1 MILPIYIYGAEVLR
15 ERAAEVDLTVPGVAE
30 EIKTLIADM
39 WETMEGADGVGLAAP
54 QVGKSIRVLIVDGT
68 LLSEDLPELKDFK
81 RAMINPVLLE
91 ESRETIEYNEG
102 CLSIPDVNAVVERP
116 KIIKIS
122 YYNQDLIKIE
132 ETLDN
137 FACRMVQHEMDH
149 LNGILFTDRAAPI
162 RRKMLQSK
170 LNGIKAGK
178 SKPSYRITRG

>member
-1 MILPIYIYGAEVLR
+1 M
-15 ERAAEVDLTVPGVAE
+15 
-30 EIKTLIADM
+30 
-39 WETMEGADGVGLAAP
+39 
-54 QVGKSIRVLIVDGT
+54 
-68 LLSEDLPELKDFK
+68 
-81 RAMINPVLLE
+81 
-91 ESRETIEYNEG
+91 
-102 CLSIPDVNAVVERP
+102 SIPDVNAVVERP

>member
-91 ESRETIEYNEG
+91 ESRETI
-102 CLSIPDVNAVVERP
+102 
-116 KIIKIS
+116 
-122 YYNQDLIKIE
+122 
-132 ETLDN
+132 
-137 FACRMVQHEMDH
+137 
-149 LNGILFTDRAAPI
+149 
-162 RRKMLQSK
+162 
-170 LNGIKAGK
+170 
-178 SKPSYRITRG
+178 